1 MTKEEL
7 MKLEKEEIIV
17 LLLTI
22 IEQQAQEISELKRR
36 LNQNSKNSSKP
47 PSSDGYNKPAPKS
60 LRQSSGKPVGGQ
72 KGHDGSG
79 MKLIGEVNETFN
91 HRPVE
96 CEKCPHQTEC
106 TSSREINET
115 RYEIDIQ
122 INPLTTAH
130 QTVRVCC
137 PQTGKVLTGS
147 FPAHVSGTLQYGVNV
162 SALAVALNTVGMV
175 SINRTHEILSGVFGL
190 SISTGTISSMISDCA
205 EQVRP
210 AVDLIREAIKS
221 EPLIHTDETGVTV
234 DKKTAWAHVACTDK
248 LTHIEVQENRGQ
260 KGMDAIGILMI
271 FVGTVIHDCFS
282 PYFKYAVRHGLCV
295 AHLLRELI
303 SVTENTGQAWAQ
315 SMIDLLLQMKK
326 TKERVIAQG
335 KNNASPYFLR
345 KFSRLFDVITA
356 DALLHNPIPI
366 REPGKRGKVKRGK
379 AGALIDRLILHK
391 DKYIL
396 WFTDFSVP
404 FDNNQAERDIR
415 MFKVKLKVSG
425 CFRSLTGAND
435 FALIASYVGTARKNG
450 VNAFNAIKDALTFK
464 PFIPYRVSTTD

>member
-22 IEQQAQEISELKRR
+22 IEQQAKEIAELKRQ
-36 LNQNSKNSSKP
+36 LNQNSRNSSKP
-47 PSSDGYNKPAPKS
+47 PSSDGYSKPSPKS
-60 LRQSSGKPVGGQ
+60 LRKASGKPVGGQ

-79 MKLIGEVNETFN
+79 MKLFGEVSETLI
-91 HRPVE
+91 HEPVE
-96 CEKCPHQTEC
+96 CKKCPHQTEC
-106 TSSREINET
+106 ASSREINET

-130 QTVRVCC
+130 KTVRICC
-137 PQTGKVLTGS
+137 PQTQQLLTGS
-147 FPAHVSGTLQYGVNV
+147 FPTHVSGTLQYGVNV

-205 EQVRP
+205 LQVRP
-210 AVDLIREAIKS
+210 AVESIKEAIKS
-221 EPLIHTDETGVTV
+221 EPLIHADETGVSV

-248 LTHIEVQENRGQ
+248 LTHIEVCENRGQ
-260 KGMDAIGILMI
+260 KGMDTIGILMK
-271 FVGTVIHDCFS
+271 FMGTVIHDCFS
-282 PYFKYAVRHGLCV
+282 PYFKYALRHGLCV

-303 SVTENTGQAWAQ
+303 GVTENTGQAWAQ
-315 SMIDLLLQMKK
+315 SMIDLLLEMKK
-326 TKERVIAQG
+326 TKEKLIAQG
-335 KNNASPYFLR
+335 KNCASPYLLR
-345 KFSRLFDVITA
+345 KYDRAFDLITA

-379 AGALIDRLILHK
+379 TGALIDRLILHK

-425 CFRSLTGAND
+425 CFRSLSGAND

-450 VNAFNAIKDALTFK
+450 VNAFNAIRDALNFT
-464 PFIPYRVSTTD
+464 PFLPC